1 MSKIS
6 SEAAINDFV
15 TCVTRIIVA
24 LPPLPTANSPWLGLR
39 RGPQIEF
46 TIEPPCKAEKEHK
59 DKDGKDGGAILVK
72 GRDITDLDGLGASCF
87 HLDGVGV
94 DNLLFTPF
102 GVPFL
107 QINGVGTDAD
117 ENAVMEIDAVA
128 LEVGGEMA
136 CIGIGYGLRGVAG
149 TKHKHDREHCAQTD
163 SVPRL

>member
-1 MSKIS
+1 M
-6 SEAAINDFV
+6 E
-15 TCVTRIIVA
+15 T
-24 LPPLPTANSPWLGLR
+24 P
-39 RGPQIEF
+39 
-46 TIEPPCKAEKEHK
+46 IEPPCQTKQEGKEHEE
-59 DKDGKDGGAILVK
+59 GKGSAVLVER
-72 GRDITDLDGLGASCF
+72 GYIADLDGLGAGCL

>member
-1 MSKIS
+1 M
-6 SEAAINDFV
+6 E
-15 TCVTRIIVA
+15 T
-24 LPPLPTANSPWLGLR
+24 P
-39 RGPQIEF
+39 
-46 TIEPPCKAEKEHK
+46 IEPPCQTKQKGKEHEE
-59 DKDGKDGGAILVK
+59 GKGGAILVK